1 MIHFLAPAG
10 QDNIPEY
17 LGLWGRDLA
26 KRCRILDYES
36 LPLQTRFDRGAY
48 VLTSLDRLSPL
59 QERLLGELHRR
70 LIGNEGFR
78 ILNDPVRTLRR
89 LDLLTELWRLK
100 LNDFRGVRAI
110 ADLTHLR
117 YPVFVRSERSHEGAL
132 SPLLHSPKEV
142 AASIG
147 RALLQ
152 GYRLG
157 DLLVVE
163 FCETADADG
172 LYRRYAAFIVGRR
185 IISRGLERGWNWIA
199 KRYQSEFS
207 RAMVLE
213 ERDYVFTNPHEAQL
227 AGIFEIARVDYGRID
242 YSMKDGRV
250 QTWEINLAPTIGR
263 GLGPTNRQ
271 IPEELQP
278 IRMETKRHF
287 YARFREAW
295 EAVDLA
301 ADGQPAVPFV
311 LDPGAIRATRPPE
324 PGRKRWFVSL
334 AKVLRPAKPLLL
346 ALARPLLPLLGGLA
360 RLAAARQRGR
370 STPSGRAS

>member
-26 KRCRILDYES
+26 ERCRILDYES

-70 LIGNEGFR
+70 LSETAGYR

-89 LDLLTELWRLK
+89 LDLLTELWRLN

-132 SPLLHSPKEV
+132 SPLLHSPREV
-142 AASIG
+142 EASIG

-163 FCETADADG
+163 FCETVDADG

-185 IISRGLERGWNWIA
+185 IISRGLERGRNWIA
-199 KRYQSEFS
+199 KRYQSEFC

-271 IPEELQP
+271 IPDELQP
-278 IRMETKRHF
+278 IRMDTKRHF

-301 ADGQPAVPFV
+301 ADGQPAVSIV

-324 PGRKRWFVSL
+324 PGRKRWLVSL
-334 AKVLRPAKPLLL
+334 AKVLHPARPLLL
-346 ALARPLLPLLGGLA
+346 ALARPLFPLLGGLA

-370 STPSGRAS
+370 STQSGRAS